1 MLDVKKYVYGLLIGS
16 GTLTTALGAGK
27 IVYAFPQTFAVLPI
41 ISYEETN
48 QRSTDDNYGD
58 DMSRGCESDI
68 QIDVWTRFDTSTTAI
83 VKIVDS
89 IMEAALFNIDFSG
102 DFNEPE
108 NRIQHRVIRYSR
120 KFLAGEI

>member
-1 MLDVKKYVYGLLIGS
+1 MLDVKAYVYGLLSGS
-16 GTLTTALGAGK
+16 TTLTTALGAGS
-27 IVYAFPQTFAVLPI
+27 IVYAFPQAFETLPI
-41 ISYEETN
+41 VSYEETN
-48 QRSTDDNYGD
+48 QRATDDNYGD
-58 DMSRGCESDI
+58 NLSRGCESDI
-68 QIDVWTRFDTSTTAI
+68 QIDVWTRFDTSTSAI

-120 KFLAGEI
+120 KFMIGEI

>member
-1 MLDVKKYVYGLLIGS
+1 MMDVKKYVYGLLSNSSALIS
-16 GTLTTALGAGK
+16 ALGTGS

-41 ISYEETN
+41 VSYEETN

-58 DMSRGCESDI
+58 DFSLGCESDI
-68 QIDVWTRFDTSTTAI
+68 QIDVWTKFETSTTAI

-89 IMEAALFNIDFSG
+89 IMESALFNIDFSG

-108 NRIQHRVIRYSR
+108 NRIQHRVIRYSK